1 MKLRQVCD
9 RKLRLIYCDTGKPGR
24 SYLISPADIEGLMQE
39 KIHWIT
45 NLRGIACMM
54 VVMIHSTSWYITHPH
69 AITLL
74 QWDIA
79 NLLNSASASACR
91 CFYDLGLPLLG
102 NAAPSRA
109 ISGGLACAL
118 RSIARY
124 LCCISRCLPIS
135 TSSCR

>member
-54 VVMIHSTSWYITHPH
+54 VVMIHSTSWYITHPMRLPCCNG
-69 AITLL
+69 ISP
-74 QWDIA
+74 IC
-79 NLLNSASASACR
+79 SIPPPASACR
-91 CFYDLGLPLLG
+91 CFYDLGLPLFG

>member
-1 MKLRQVCD
+1 
-9 RKLRLIYCDTGKPGR
+9 
-24 SYLISPADIEGLMQE
+24 MQE

-79 NLLNSASASACR
+79 NLLNSASRVSV
-91 CFYDLGLPLLG
+91 PLFFM
-102 NAAPSRA
+102 
-109 ISGGLACAL
+109 ISGYLFFGERSAQPRHFW

>member
-1 MKLRQVCD
+1 
-9 RKLRLIYCDTGKPGR
+9 
-24 SYLISPADIEGLMQE
+24 MQE

-79 NLLNSASASACR
+79 NLLNSASPRQRAAV
-91 CFYDLGLPLLG
+91 FYDLGLPLFG

>member
-1 MKLRQVCD
+1 
-9 RKLRLIYCDTGKPGR
+9 
-24 SYLISPADIEGLMQE
+24 MQE

-79 NLLNSASASACR
+79 NLLNSA
-91 CFYDLGLPLLG
+91 LPRQRAAVFMISGYLFLG

>member
-1 MKLRQVCD
+1 
-9 RKLRLIYCDTGKPGR
+9 
-24 SYLISPADIEGLMQE
+24 MQE

-79 NLLNSASASACR
+79 NLLNSASRVSV
-91 CFYDLGLPLLG
+91 PLFFM
-102 NAAPSRA
+102 
-109 ISGGLACAL
+109 ISGYLFFGERSAQPRHFWRIGLCIAFYISAVYHAVYPYQRRAVVKEFAAEACLLPPVVFLCYRRHLPAL
-118 RSIARY
+118 AADSG
-124 LCCISRCLPIS
+124 
-135 TSSCR
+135 

>member
-1 MKLRQVCD
+1 
-9 RKLRLIYCDTGKPGR
+9 
-24 SYLISPADIEGLMQE
+24 MQE

-79 NLLNSASASACR
+79 NLLNSASRVSV
-91 CFYDLGLPLLG
+91 PLFFMISGYLFFWG
-102 NAAPSRA
+102 TQRPAAPF
-109 ISGGLACAL
+109 LADWPVHCVL
-118 RSIARY
+118 
-124 LCCISRCLPIS
+124 
-135 TSSCR
+135 